1 MTIQFLYQIVNI
13 CKAYFGQELDE
24 NNIKKYFVLIYEL
37 LDEIMDFGVPQMTDP
52 MLLKK
57 FIQEGGMKAELQN
70 DIQKLRQLTTQAT
83 GATSWRPDN
92 LKYLKNE
99 VYLDVIESVNVL
111 LSSKGTILKNDV
123 QGVVKI
129 KT

>member
-1 MTIQFLYQIVNI
+1 
-13 CKAYFGQELDE
+13 
-24 NNIKKYFVLIYEL
+24 
-37 LDEIMDFGVPQMTDP
+37 
-52 MLLKK
+52 
-57 FIQEGGMKAELQN
+57 
-70 DIQKLRQLTTQAT
+70 LTTQAT

>member
-1 MTIQFLYQIVNI
+1 
-13 CKAYFGQELDE
+13 
-24 NNIKKYFVLIYEL
+24 
-37 LDEIMDFGVPQMTDP
+37 
-52 MLLKK
+52 
-57 FIQEGGMKAELQN
+57 
-70 DIQKLRQLTTQAT
+70 
-83 GATSWRPDN
+83 

-129 KT
+129 KA